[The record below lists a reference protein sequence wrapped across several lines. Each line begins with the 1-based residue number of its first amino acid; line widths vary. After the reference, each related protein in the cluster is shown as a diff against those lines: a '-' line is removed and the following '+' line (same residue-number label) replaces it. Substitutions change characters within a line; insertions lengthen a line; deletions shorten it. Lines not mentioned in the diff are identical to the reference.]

1 MADGLADILAGG
13 GPLGPQL
20 LGADIAGSQAL
31 DPARL
36 GATTPSLPALGL
48 WQADVRQGQAMDL
61 ARQIASQQT
70 AAIPAIG
77 KYLAAD
83 DPIKAA
89 AADTGGDPVARWQM
103 LRSTPEQVAQ
113 MRQAMAAAELNRQNA
128 ALAALNVKGFTGL
141 QNEPQTPLSLSPSG
155 GPRVGGAAALGAQ
168 TSPGFDRATGRDYL
182 AEFEAA
188 PTPEARAQYWGK
200 LANYQKLQLQ
210 QQALRRGKGIA
221 GITPQAPAPAPAT
234 TTTAGPPASPTG

>member
-36 GATTPSLPALGL
+36 GATTPLLPALGL

-70 AAIPAIG
+70 TAIPAIG
-77 KYLAAD
+77 KYLSAD

-113 MRQAMAAAELNRQNA
+113 MRQAMAAAELNKQNA

-155 GPRVGGAAALGAQ
+155 GPRVGGAASLG
-168 TSPGFDRATGRDYL
+168 SPGFGDRATGRDYL
-182 AEFEAA
+182 TEFESQ

-210 QQALRRGKGIA
+210 QQALRRGKGIPA
-221 GITPQAPAPAPAT
+221 MSPVAPTGPAAPTA
-234 TTTAGPPASPTG
+234 TAGTPASPSG